1 MEEGSMTVSLKEAR
15 KRLGHLVEA
24 AERGESVV
32 ITRRGRVVA
41 RIVPP
46 ESRPLKGLPDLAA
59 FRASIKIKGR
69 TLTDEL
75 LAMRR
80 EERY

>member
-1 MEEGSMTVSLKEAR
+1 MGPINLKEAR
-15 KRLGHLVEA
+15 RRLSELVKA

-32 ITRRGRVVA
+32 ITRRGKEVA

-46 ESRPLKGLPDLAA
+46 AMRPLKGLPDLTE

-69 TLTDEL
+69 SLTEEL